1 MLKKF
6 LTDNFKN
13 IIFSVAIL
21 LITGQYLPVFA
32 ASEQENQARLEQV
45 KKQIQALQKKLEGTR
60 GQRDDELVA
69 LRRTEKEIGNILRAI
84 KNTGQELKQEQ
95 RQMGRLQRKKSRQQ
109 SSLTQYQSRL
119 ARQAQATYAMGR
131 QEYLKLLLNQQDPT
145 RVSRM
150 LVYYN
155 YINQARLKQ
164 IQQVQSVM
172 QDIDQTSADISQRQ
186 RQLKTLRDQRS
197 VKKESLEKTR
207 ANRKQ
212 ILAKLNRKVRF
223 QSKTLTDLNQDRQR
237 LQDLLQGL
245 QDYLSELPELPDLK
259 ARFGKSRGKMKLP
272 VRGSLLALYGAPRNL
287 GDLRWKGLFIRS
299 KTGANVRVIFR
310 GRVAYADWLRGFGL
324 LLIIEHGDGYM
335 SLYGHNSSLYKEVG
349 DWVETGQVI
358 SSTGNTGNPPTP
370 GLYFEIRQ
378 NGRPRDPLIW
388 VRRG

>member
-1 MLKKF
+1 MKLPV
-6 LTDNFKN
+6 KN
-13 IIFSVAIL
+13 IIFSISIL
-21 LITGQYLPVFA
+21 LLPGQFLPIYA
-32 ASEQENQARLEQV
+32 ASDQENQAKLEQV

-60 GQRDDELVA
+60 GQRDDEQVA
-69 LRRTEKEIGNILRAI
+69 LRQTEKEIGSTLRAI
-84 KNTGQELKQEQ
+84 KNTGQKLKREQ
-95 RQMGRLQRKKSRQQ
+95 RQMNRLQQKKSRQQ

-119 ARQAQATYAMGR
+119 AQQAQATYVMGR
-131 QEYLKLLLNQQDPT
+131 QEYLKLLLNQQDPA

-150 LVYYN
+150 LVYYR

-164 IQQVQSVM
+164 IRQVQSAVEE
-172 QDIDQTSADISQRQ
+172 INQTSADIRQ
-186 RQLKTLRDQRS
+186 RQQQLVTLRDQRAI
-197 VKKESLEKTR
+197 KKETLEKTR

-212 ILAKLNRKVRF
+212 ILAKLNRKVQF
-223 QSKTLTDLNQDRQR
+223 QSKTLSDLNQDRQR

-245 QDYLSELPELPDLK
+245 QDYFSELPELPDLK
-259 ARFGKSRGKMKLP
+259 ARFGKSRGKMKIP
-272 VRGSLLALYGAPRNL
+272 VRGSLLARYGAPRNL

-299 KTGANVRVIFR
+299 KTGADVRVIFR

-324 LLIIEHGDGYM
+324 LLIIDHGDGYM

-358 SSTGNTGNPPTP
+358 ASTGNTGNPPTP

>member
-1 MLKKF
+1 MLNKF

-13 IIFSVAIL
+13 IIFSVLIL
-21 LITGQYLPVFA
+21 LLAGQYLPVFA
-32 ASEQENQARLEQV
+32 ASEQENQAKLEQV

-60 GQRDDELVA
+60 GQRDNELVA
-69 LRRTEKEIGNILRAI
+69 LRRTEKEIGSILRAI

-119 ARQAQATYAMGR
+119 AQQAQATYAMGR

-150 LVYYN
+150 LVYYR

-172 QDIDQTSADISQRQ
+172 LDIDKTSEDISQRQ
-186 RQLKTLRDQRS
+186 QQLETLRDRRS

-212 ILAKLNRKVRF
+212 ILAKLNRKVQF

-272 VRGSLLALYGAPRNL
+272 VRGSLLARYGAPRNL

-388 VRRG
+388 VRRN